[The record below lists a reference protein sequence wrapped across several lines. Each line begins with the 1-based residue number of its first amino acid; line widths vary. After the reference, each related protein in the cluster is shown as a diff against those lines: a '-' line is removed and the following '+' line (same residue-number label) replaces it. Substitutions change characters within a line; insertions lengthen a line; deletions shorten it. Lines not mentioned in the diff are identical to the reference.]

1 MWKSCE
7 NFNPFQD
14 INSCT
19 RMEEYTNICERDP
32 KHIPQRQQCQFDPV
46 QSNQHLPN
54 MTPYNHDHHAGYN
67 MMPNPIHQQGNDH
80 SERLQNGNVNCH
92 VQVRGKGPG
101 SNIQA
106 VDMDVNE
113 ILKVLCSRQCLW

>member
-1 MWKSCE
+1 M
-7 NFNPFQD
+7 
-14 INSCT
+14 
-19 RMEEYTNICERDP
+19 
-32 KHIPQRQQCQFDPV
+32 